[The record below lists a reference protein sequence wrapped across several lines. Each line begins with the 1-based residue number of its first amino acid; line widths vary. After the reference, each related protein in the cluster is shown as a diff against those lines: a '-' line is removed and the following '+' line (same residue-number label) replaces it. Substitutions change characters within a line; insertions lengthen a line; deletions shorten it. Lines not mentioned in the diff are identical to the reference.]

1 MGRWAGLNGGR
12 EGEREGGRWRDY
24 LGMEG
29 GEGRGKEGMG
39 GVGRMGRD
47 KWRDKEREGWVEGG

>member
-1 MGRWAGLNGGR
+1 MGRSKW
-12 EGEREGGRWRDY
+12 REGGREEGRQRDC

-39 GVGRMGRD
+39 GVGRMGRH
-47 KWRDKEREGWVEGG
+47 KWREKKREGWMEGG